1 MKTAIITGASGG
13 IGSSVVEG
21 LKANNYVVH
30 EVTSSNCNIIDNIQI
45 NNFLASI
52 PKVDVLV
59 NCAGVSHLGYIESL
73 TEENLKHCYDVN
85 VIGTFN
91 FCKAVLPIMKK
102 QRKGYIIIIGSLR
115 GVECCPG
122 KGSYSMSKFAIRAFS
137 NTLCQETRSYG
148 IKVTCINPGFVY
160 TNLIEKRIN
169 SEKLKPSDILI
180 PSDISNTVLFLLG
193 LSEGAYVPE
202 INLGEVWQ

>member
-59 NCAGVSHLGYIESL
+59 NCAGVSHLGYIE
-73 TEENLKHCYDVN
+73 
-85 VIGTFN
+85 
-91 FCKAVLPIMKK
+91 
-102 QRKGYIIIIGSLR
+102 
-115 GVECCPG
+115 
-122 KGSYSMSKFAIRAFS
+122 
-137 NTLCQETRSYG
+137 
-148 IKVTCINPGFVY
+148 
-160 TNLIEKRIN
+160 
-169 SEKLKPSDILI
+169 
-180 PSDISNTVLFLLG
+180 
-193 LSEGAYVPE
+193 
-202 INLGEVWQ
+202 